1 MNANRPHAK
10 RRLLLTLRL
19 GEMPE
24 HVPTIRE
31 CLRGIATMTDR
42 IDGGVID
49 RLLRHH
55 GGAARSA
62 RLHSARLAVARH
74 SPAAQ
79 LRRYDGIEQ
88 ITGVARVLR
97 VEVADDVNMFSLID
111 ALRQLNIVDK
121 VSPDYLTTMP
131 AEQIQTAGN
140 TDDATALAWQPR
152 NQLRLPEALGYESGH
167 PSVVIGLADTGVR
180 LEHGELDARLRRG
193 FDSVDLSQQL
203 LGPGYELLGDNIQR
217 DEDPNDEVGHGTAC
231 AGIISALGSGMPPGA
246 AGACGLTPARVLGAA
261 KFEGRKV
268 VGIGALAN
276 IDLGMK
282 RLIDLG
288 VRVINMSFGTPDSA
302 LGADDPKPH
311 SEVVQYAL
319 ARGCILV
326 AASGNSGRNERYYP
340 AAHEGVIAV
349 GSVDADGTPSKFST
363 RGDHVAICAPG
374 NKIWTAGLDAYQYAT
389 GTSFASPFISA
400 IAGLLV
406 ARADR
411 RAQPISSED
420 VRNILMETARSFGGG
435 DTKGCGAGIA
445 DALAA
450 LQRLD
455 NTIDE
460 SIEAAA

>member
-1 MNANRPHAK
+1 MNNDRLHAR

-31 CLRGIATMTDR
+31 CLRGIVSMTDR

-55 GGAARSA
+55 GGSARSA
-62 RLHSARLAVARH
+62 RLHSARLAAARH

-88 ITGVARVLR
+88 ITGVARVMR
-97 VEVADDVNMFSLID
+97 VEIADDINMLSLID
-111 ALRQLNIVDK
+111 ALRQLNSVDK
-121 VSPDYLTTMP
+121 VSPDYLTTLP
-131 AEQIQTAGN
+131 AEQMQRVSVG
-140 TDDATALAWQPR
+140 DDATTLAWQPR
-152 NQLRLPEALGYESGH
+152 NQLRLAEALGYESGH

-180 LEHGELDARLRRG
+180 LEHAELDSRLRRG

-203 LGPGYELLGDNIQR
+203 LGPAYQLLGDNLKR

-231 AGIISALGSGMPPGA
+231 AGIISALGAGMPPGA
-246 AGACGLTPARVLGAA
+246 AGACGLTPVRVLGAA
-261 KFEGRKV
+261 KFEDKKV

-288 VRVINMSFGTPDSA
+288 VRVINMSFGTPESS
-302 LGADDPKPH
+302 LSADDPKPH
-311 SEVVQYAL
+311 SEVVEYAL

-326 AASGNSGRNERYYP
+326 AASGNSGRSERYYP

-349 GSVDADGTPSKFST
+349 GSVDADGSPSKFST
-363 RGDHVAICAPG
+363 RGDHIAICAPG
-374 NKIWTAGLDAYQYAT
+374 NRIWTTGLDGYQYAT

-411 RAQPISSED
+411 RAQPISSEE
-420 VRNILMETARSFGGG
+420 VRSILMETAQGFSGG
-435 DTKGCGAGIA
+435 DSKGCGAGIA
-445 DALAA
+445 DALGA

-455 NTIDE
+455 NSIDE
-460 SIEAAA
+460 TIEAAA